1 MNWTDKLFELLISFI
16 SGLASGI
23 ILFALE
29 LKFPQKQINEKH
41 VVIERRYIKDESL
54 SRIQEKEWKIFG
66 FCSFILEI
74 IFLIASYLYFYFT
87 QSELSPFDM
96 LTQSVKTVLWWNFG
110 TLLVIL
116 FFYFKFRLFESNKK
130 YLIFSISGTILT
142 TIFAIVVSWNLHIQS
157 ILDAFLNN
165 FFNALLFIL
174 LVLSL
179 FPAVMVFFCFMYKD
193 QVAAKKQLF
202 IPNIVFI
209 LLVPFLYFAALFSL
223 NR

>member
-1 MNWTDKLFELLISFI
+1 MNWIDKLFELLISFI

-29 LKFPQKQINEKH
+29 LKFPQKQINEKR
-41 VVIERRYIKDESL
+41 VVIEHQYIKDESL

-66 FCSFILEI
+66 FCSLVLET
-74 IFLIASYLYFYFT
+74 IFLIVSYLYFYFT

-96 LTQSVKTVLWWNFG
+96 LTQSVKTVLWWNLG

-130 YLIFSISGTILT
+130 YLIVSISGTILT
-142 TIFAIVVSWNLHIQS
+142 IIFAIVVSWNLHIQN
-157 ILDAFLNN
+157 IVDAFLNN
-165 FFNALLFIL
+165 FFNVVLFVL

-179 FPAVMVFFCFMYKD
+179 FPVAMVVLCFIHKD

-209 LLVPFLYFAALFSL
+209 LLVPFLYFAALVSL

>member
-1 MNWTDKLFELLISFI
+1 MNWIDKLFELLISFI

-29 LKFPQKQINEKH
+29 LKFPQKQIVEKRTVEEH
-41 VVIERRYIKDESL
+41 RYIKDESS
-54 SRIQEKEWKIFG
+54 SRIQEKEWKKFG
-66 FCSFILEI
+66 FCSWILEI
-74 IFLIASYLYFYFT
+74 VFLAVSYLYFYFT

-96 LTQSVKTVLWWNFG
+96 LTQSVKTVLWWNLG

-116 FFYFKFRLFESNKK
+116 FFYFKFRLFDGNKK
-130 YLIFSISGTILT
+130 YLIVSISGTILT
-142 TIFAIVVSWNLHIQS
+142 TIFAISISWNLHIQS
-157 ILDAFLNN
+157 IVDAFSDN
-165 FFNALLFIL
+165 FFNATLF
-174 LVLSL
+174 VLSAL
-179 FPAVMVFFCFMYKD
+179 PLVPFAMVFFCFTYKD